1 MRDGEKDFVASEM
14 LELMESFEKVLWQHL
29 DEEVV
34 QLGAEN
40 MRRHWTRE
48 EIEDFPF

>member
-1 MRDGEKDFVASEM
+1 M
-14 LELMESFEKVLWQHL
+14 LEVMESFEKILWQHL

-40 MRRHWTRE
+40 MRKFWTIDE
-48 EIEDFPF
+48 LKMLPM